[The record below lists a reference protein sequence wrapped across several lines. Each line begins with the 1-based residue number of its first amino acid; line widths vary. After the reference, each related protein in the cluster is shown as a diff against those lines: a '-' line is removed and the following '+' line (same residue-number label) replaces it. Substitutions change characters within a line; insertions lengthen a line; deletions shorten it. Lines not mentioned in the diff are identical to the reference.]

1 MRRKQIID
9 EAFRLFA
16 RHGYDSATMRQIG
29 SAVGLDK
36 SSLYVHFKNKN
47 EIFEAIIKSEL
58 EQYEQ
63 NVLNSMHQVS
73 LKTLVHNLFI
83 ETVTYFSDRDKLLF
97 WKHICLLAASGA
109 DAEVNR
115 QAEAALECVH
125 RLIRSKLETEQK
137 MTREDRLSKTMLR
150 LFILTQGFLDWLLI
164 QEEIDTHTMKM
175 AEELFDS
182 VFGNTVL

>member
-47 EIFEAIIKSEL
+47 EIFEEIIKSEL

-63 NVLNSMHQVS
+63 NVLNRLHQGS
-73 LKTLVHNLFI
+73 LKMLARNLFV
-83 ETVTYFSDRDKLLF
+83 ETLAYFADRDKLLF
-97 WKHICLLAASGA
+97 WKHICLLSASGA

-115 QAEAALECVH
+115 QAQAALDRLH
-125 RLIRSKLETEQK
+125 RLIRGKLDTEQK
-137 MTREDRLSKTMLR
+137 MIREDKASKMMLY
-150 LFILTQGFLDWLLI
+150 LYILTQGFLDWLMI
-164 QEEIDTHTMKM
+164 REEVDTHTMKM

-182 VFGNTVL
+182 VINNSGF